1 MKRRMKPKINRSITE
16 IYFRQLIGNPIKLF
30 SKNQLSIMGPTRK
43 LGFLDLRILRR
54 FNDPIVPSL
63 RTKKSEVQL
72 YLKNRTTFC
81 LEDKC
86 IRHPS
91 GICLLTQDRR
101 TLNLLADLGLSTRMF
116 DWRFWFTDFSRK
128 KIYICSIPLDIILT
142 FQIFNIGDDFR
153 FIIFEFSLT
162 WTYGI

>member
-1 MKRRMKPKINRSITE
+1 MKRRMKPKINRSKTE

-86 IRHPS
+86 I
-91 GICLLTQDRR
+91 Q
-101 TLNLLADLGLSTRMF
+101 A
-116 DWRFWFTDFSRK
+116 
-128 KIYICSIPLDIILT
+128 
-142 FQIFNIGDDFR
+142 
-153 FIIFEFSLT
+153 EFV
-162 WTYGI
+162 Y